1 MAEPTTSKPTS
12 PSPRSKETKPAPAP
26 IPPEKQPVAADTPES
41 RLIQETAFTTRWYWV
56 TFAVSFVSFWVLLIY
71 FQGVKLWYIV
81 APYWVAIVL
90 AGGLTVW
97 SVTGLIGR
105 YQLVNKIS
113 STATRRRTRTADSE
127 DQEVVYREN
136 IVVRLFKFIGR
147 LFALLFLFVW
157 NTLLRIVY
165 IIEITILRVIIL
177 AYDIVYYITYAAWAL
192 AYWAVRIS
200 WAIVR
205 WALRTTW
212 KILRI
217 LTRLPLARTLW
228 DKKMM
233 PAIMGKWNARVAL
246 AREKVAKR
254 RDTKRRLAAAKGLD
268 PDKWEADQKR
278 RHHFILPHPH
288 EARKGLRQR
297 IDERATLDY
306 NRRDRWAA
314 YRRNQPIP
322 PKIHSER
329 RKRKLEEKR
338 QEKESKK
345 SKPGDKGRG
354 KDKGRRR
361 EEPSDEEEKRAADE
375 EISKAKPEKKPK
387 AAGSKGRKPQPAS
400 EE

>member
-1 MAEPTTSKPTS
+1 MAEPATSTPTAPAATTKG
-12 PSPRSKETKPAPAP
+12 TKPAAAPKPAEKKPAP
-26 IPPEKQPVAADTPES
+26 GDTPQQ
-41 RLIQETAFTTRWYWV
+41 RLIEETAFTTRWYWV
-56 TFAVSFVSFWVLLIY
+56 TFVVSFVSFWILLIY
-71 FQGVKLWYIV
+71 FQGATLWYIV

-90 AGGLTVW
+90 AGGLTIW

-113 STATRRRTRTADSE
+113 STATKRRTRVEDTE

-177 AYDIVYYITYAAWAL
+177 AYDIVYYVTYAAWAL

-205 WALRTTW
+205 WALRTSW

-233 PAIMGKWNARVAL
+233 PAIMGKWNARVADQ
-246 AREKVAKR
+246 REKAAKR
-254 RDTKRRLAAAKGLD
+254 RDTKRRLAAARGLD

-297 IDERATLDY
+297 IDERAKLDY
-306 NRRDRWAA
+306 NRRDRWDA

-329 RKRKLEEKR
+329 RKRRLEEKK

-345 SKPGDKGRG
+345 SKPDGKS
-354 KDKGRRR
+354 KDKRRR
-361 EEPSDEEEKRAADE
+361 RDEPEAEEGKRAAE
-375 EISKAKPEKKPK
+375 AEISKAKPEKNPK
-387 AAGSKGRKPQPAS
+387 ATGSKSKKPQPATD
-400 EE
+400 E